1 MPFLVMVIYHLIR
14 NASGS
19 WNASWRSPG
28 RSVTS
33 KKSGGH
39 LLATKQVRFRFIE
52 DHRPRFAVKLMCK
65 VLEVST
71 SGYYA
76 WRGRPPSEREMAN
89 RELTDKIKKA
99 FVESD
104 QTYGSPR
111 IYQVLRAYGLMC
123 SVNRVARLMRSNGL
137 CAQQRRRFRST
148 TKRNEADRP
157 APNRLQRD
165 FEFDRPNQKWLADIT
180 YIPTTEGWLYLAA
193 ILDLFGRRVVGWAM
207 AERMTGDLTLPSLW

>member
-1 MPFLVMVIYHLIR
+1 M
-14 NASGS
+14 
-19 WNASWRSPG
+19 
-28 RSVTS
+28 
-33 KKSGGH
+33 
-39 LLATKQVRFRFIE
+39 
-52 DHRPRFAVKLMCK
+52 KLMCK